1 MERPTNR
8 LLQATSPYLLQHAY
22 DPVDWYPWSEAALAR
37 SRQEDKPIFLSVGYS
52 SCHWCHVMEHES
64 FADTETATLMNA
76 LFINIKVDRE
86 ERPDIDDIYMQ
97 AVQLFTGGHGG
108 WPMSVFLTPQ
118 LEPFFAGTY
127 FPPGPRH
134 GMPGFKTVL
143 QLVADAYK
151 ERRGDVARTAQQV
164 VSALQASRPPAEAET
179 PDGDILRGAFAI
191 LERLYDPA
199 HGGFGG
205 APKFP
210 HSMDVSFL
218 LRYGRR
224 SGDSN
229 ATSMALETLRRMA
242 AGGIHDQLG
251 GGFHRYATD
260 ARWLVPHFEKML
272 YDNALLARAY
282 LEAFQ
287 VSGEPFFRDVCTRIL
302 DWVSREM
309 TGPDGGFYSALDADS
324 EGAEGKYYVWTP
336 AEIEAACGPETARV
350 LCTYFGVSGSGNF
363 EAHTNILWVPRAAS
377 FVAAELGITEAALE
391 NVVEA
396 GRRELLAA
404 RARRVRPGLD
414 DKVVAAWNGLMIR
427 AYAQAH
433 AVLRLPEYRARAEA
447 AAELILRHGPQGPF
461 RTLRQGRTSG
471 PGFLDDWACMIAA
484 FLDLYEASFAPRW
497 LELAQEWS
505 ARLDAEFDD
514 GAGGWRYTGSQHEK
528 LPAAAR
534 NSLDTS
540 TPSGGSVHTGNLLRL
555 GLLTGEERWRERAER
570 NLRAQ
575 GMELRQASTAMGEM
589 LCALDLYLGPACEVA
604 VAGRGDEAAA
614 LVRAVFAPYIPNKV
628 VAGWP
633 DAGSAPELA
642 LLQGR
647 SLVGDKPAVYV
658 CREHVCL
665 APVTRADQVLQ
676 ALEKA
681 VLSPARESA

>member
-1 MERPTNR
+1 
-8 LLQATSPYLLQHAY
+8 
-22 DPVDWYPWSEAALAR
+22 
-37 SRQEDKPIFLSVGYS
+37 
-52 SCHWCHVMEHES
+52 MEHES
-64 FADTETATLMNA
+64 FADNETAALMNA
-76 LFINIKVDRE
+76 LFVNVKVDRE

-143 QLVADAYK
+143 QLVADAYR

-164 VSALQASRPPAEAET
+164 VTALQQASRPTAGTET
-179 PDGDILRGAFAI
+179 PGVEILRGAFAT

-210 HSMDVSFL
+210 HSMDLSFL
-218 LRYGRR
+218 LRYARR
-224 SGDSN
+224 SGDAN
-229 ATSMALETLRRMA
+229 ATAMALETLRRMA

-287 VSGEPFFRDVCTRIL
+287 VSGDPFFRVVCTRIL

-324 EGAEGKYYVWTP
+324 DGAEGKYYVWTP

-350 LCTYFGVSGSGNF
+350 LCTYFGVSPEGNF
-363 EAHTNILWVPRAAS
+363 EEHRTVLWVPRAAE
-377 FVAAELGITEAALE
+377 FVAAELGLTVRLLE
-391 NVVEA
+391 TSLDT
-396 GRRELLAA
+396 GRRELLAL
-404 RARRVRPGLD
+404 RERRVKPGLD
-414 DKVVAAWNGLMIR
+414 DKVVSAWNGLMIR
-427 AYAQAH
+427 AFAQAH
-433 AVLRLPEYRARAEA
+433 AVLRVPEYLQRAQA
-447 AAELILRHGPQGPF
+447 AAELIRQHSGDGLF

-484 FLDLYEASFAPRW
+484 CLDLYEACFAPRW
-497 LELAQEWS
+497 LALAEEWS

-514 GAGGWRYTGSQHEK
+514 GAGGWRYTGSKHEK

-534 NSLDTS
+534 NTLDTS
-540 TPSGGSVHTGNLLRL
+540 TPSGSSVHTGNLLRL

-575 GMELRQASTAMGEM
+575 GTELRQASSAMGEM

-604 VAGRGDEAAA
+604 IAGTGEAAAA
-614 LVRAVFAPYIPNKV
+614 LVRAVFAPFVPNKV

-633 DAGSAPELA
+633 EEGPPAPLA
-642 LLQGR
+642 LLQDR
-647 SLVGDKPAVYV
+647 TPVGGSAAVYV
-658 CREHVCL
+658 CRQHVCQ
-665 APVTRADQVLQ
+665 APVTRADDVRQPLEQ
-676 ALEKA
+676 AA
-681 VLSPARESA
+681 SNPPQAPV